1 VIASRSIRALC
12 APVVILTAGAC
23 FATRSD
29 VRVLQSDLQVVR
41 GDLHTTRGEL
51 LARDSAFARAL
62 ADVAASLA
70 VVDDTVR
77 SMHATTMRLR
87 GDVRED
93 LQAIRQQLI
102 TIQERTGESSRRIQE
117 LRAQLETDAADRAAA
132 DMGVR
137 DTIKP
142 PPGARPPV
150 AGATPSTANPA
161 GAAAP
166 ASPGPAQLYQ
176 LAQDQFRRGSA
187 GSARAAYTQ
196 LLTQYP
202 TSDLA
207 PDALYGVAETWASE
221 GNNVSADSVY
231 ALVVERYPQSQRAP
245 TALYKRATALRVV
258 GQTEQARVLF
268 QQIVDKYPKSDAA
281 LLAEGFLGARR
292 P

>member
-1 VIASRSIRALC
+1 MIASRFIRALC

-41 GDLHTTRGEL
+41 GDLHSTRGEL

-62 ADVAASLA
+62 AEVAASLA
-70 VVDDTVR
+70 VIDDTVR

-117 LRAQLETDAADRAAA
+117 LRAQLEADAVDRAAA
-132 DMGVR
+132 DAGVR
-137 DTIKP
+137 DTTKP
-142 PPGARPPV
+142 PTGTTPPRSGASTPP
-150 AGATPSTANPA
+150 PA
-161 GAAAP
+161 PAAAG
-166 ASPGPAQLYQ
+166 PGPAQLYQ

-187 GSARAAYTQ
+187 GSARAAYSQ

-221 GNNVSADSVY
+221 GNNVAADSVY
-231 ALVVERYPQSQRAP
+231 ALVVTRFPNSDRAP

-258 GQTEQARVLF
+258 GQTEQARALF
-268 QQIVDKYPKSDAA
+268 QQIVDKYPRSDAA
-281 LLAEGFLGARR
+281 LLAEGFLGTKR